1 MVVFAND
8 VLFGP
13 KPKELLA
20 ITWKKIRTFS
30 IPLVNVLHI
39 LVCLSE
45 GNILAGLDLK
55 EDALSLPFAP
65 YVYVIGEFIV
75 FLNYAFVIKSKSI
88 SALLPDK
95 IT

>member
-1 MVVFAND
+1 M
-8 VLFGP
+8 
-13 KPKELLA
+13 
-20 ITWKKIRTFS
+20 
-30 IPLVNVLHI
+30 LHI

-65 YVYVIGEFIV
+65 HVIAEFIV
-75 FLNYAFVIKSKSI
+75 FLNYVFVIKSKSI

-95 IT
+95 TT